1 MRRTLM
7 DGMSSIYSN
16 TMLSNT
22 HTHITRM
29 QFHASSAACSIA
41 TPAAALRL
49 TTKALRQV
57 SRAASSSQK
66 THPVVLWCMWSGRLR
81 HQRGEESSRAG
92 ESRSGT
98 DGVPTTDQ
106 TVVNRLTA
114 RRSIV
119 KRIRRAQTEA
129 RLAARR
135 SALGRSRGPCGRTLH
150 YTLHSLWRHCFCVSP
165 TEQVFRSRN
174 RYEIAHLFCAPYGIY
189 GLLCSMARS

>member
-7 DGMSSIYSN
+7 YGMSSIYSN

-22 HTHITRM
+22 HTHITCM

-81 HQRGEESSRAG
+81 HQRGEGSSRAG

-98 DGVPTTDQ
+98 DGVPLPTRCCESADRGRSTI
-106 TVVNRLTA
+106 VEELGHK
-114 RRSIV
+114 RRRGYRCAAVSI
-119 KRIRRAQTEA
+119 RAVTWTMRA
-129 RLAARR
+129 Y
-135 SALGRSRGPCGRTLH
+135 SALTLAP
-150 YTLHSLWRHCFCVSP
+150 LFLCVSP
-165 TEQVFRSRN
+165 T
-174 RYEIAHLFCAPYGIY
+174 
-189 GLLCSMARS
+189 